1 MSKNQ
6 QSLREKLETAA
17 ARILDESTSADSTF
31 MQRLEAF
38 KAVTQFH
45 LGTSKLKGG
54 APDDDEG
61 PKAETSFNAI
71 RSKIEAATDPNFN
84 AATVNGK
91 PQ

>member
-1 MSKNQ
+1 MKQ

-54 APDDDEG
+54 QDGDDDS
-61 PKAETSFNAI
+61 PRAETSFNAI
-71 RSKIEAATDPNFN
+71 RSKIEAATE
-84 AATVNGK
+84 VNGK
-91 PQ
+91 SQ